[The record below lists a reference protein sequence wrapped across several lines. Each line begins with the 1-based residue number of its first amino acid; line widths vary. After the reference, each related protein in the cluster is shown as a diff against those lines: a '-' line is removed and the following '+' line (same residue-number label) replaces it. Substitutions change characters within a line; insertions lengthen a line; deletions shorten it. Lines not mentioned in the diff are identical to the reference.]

1 MHRGLVS
8 SISGLYNEDARG
20 AMPVSCS
27 ITKNASW
34 GTESFPVENHCPG
47 PIQECGGGIE
57 TEIWYFCIKSLAPPD
72 DSVIRPGTTSS

>member
-8 SISGLYNEDARG
+8 SVPGLYNEDARS

-27 ITKNASW
+27 IMEHVSW

-47 PIQECGGGIE
+47 PIQERGGGIG
-57 TEIWYFCIKSLAPPD
+57 TEIWYFVLVPSPPH
-72 DSVIRPGTTSS
+72 DSVVRPGTTSS